1 MTARRASS
9 GVRQKGLCVAAAA
22 MLGTAAP
29 VLAQVSPGMRVQDV
43 GINAGIGLVTATVW
57 SVARGRGFTAGV
69 WRGIVGGATVSV
81 GRQVAA
87 SPFSGSG
94 FTGREI
100 SAVGISLITSSG
112 SDHLTLSFPVGPVQL
127 QLVDGSAFD
136 WRINATDA
144 VAAVISATGKRT
156 RLDARLSL
164 SSGTF
169 VFRSERGTFHTASG
183 EATGSEFFESI
194 KLASDAFDAQGRV
207 PNVLFHENVH
217 VLQDDHLETTVA
229 NPIARAVL
237 ERTEIG
243 RRIRRHVDIGLLSV
257 PLNGLANG
265 VVPYAARPWEREA
278 YALTPRHDY

>member
-1 MTARRASS
+1 
-9 GVRQKGLCVAAAA
+9 
-22 MLGTAAP
+22 
-29 VLAQVSPGMRVQDV
+29 
-43 GINAGIGLVTATVW
+43 
-57 SVARGRGFTAGV
+57 
-69 WRGIVGGATVSV
+69 
-81 GRQVAA
+81 
-87 SPFSGSG
+87 
-94 FTGREI
+94 
-100 SAVGISLITSSG
+100 
-112 SDHLTLSFPVGPVQL
+112 
-127 QLVDGSAFD
+127 VDGSAFD

-217 VLQDDHLETTVA
+217 VLQDDYLANAVA
-229 NPIARAVL
+229 NPIERAVL
-237 ERTEIG
+237 GRTEIG
-243 RRIRRHVDIGLLSV
+243 RRISRHVDIGLLSV